1 MPVFVDTNVLVYARD
16 ATEPDKQDRAME
28 WLTHLWRTGNGRLS
42 FQVLQEFYV
51 TVTRKLSPG
60 MTSDEA
66 RADVRSL
73 VAWRPITTDER
84 VLDEAWTLQDRF
96 SLSFWD
102 ALVLAA
108 ANIAGCDRILSE
120 DLQEGQE
127 FDGLRVVNPFSTAP

>member
-1 MPVFVDTNVLVYARD
+1 MA
-16 ATEPDKQDRAME
+16 

-73 VAWRPITTDER
+73 EAWRPVATDER
-84 VLDEAWTLQDRF
+84 ALEEAWALQDRF
-96 SLSFWD
+96 ALSFWD
-102 ALVLAA
+102 ALILSTAH
-108 ANIAGCDRILSE
+108 IAGCERILSE

-127 FDGLRVVNPFSTAP
+127 LDGLRVVNPFETPP